1 MLSGEDEEV
10 RNVALR
16 DLDDTDKVKEAYPV
30 GKLVRAVMN
39 KNGRLS
45 LKQSVINVV
54 DSKAAKKDQA
64 ALVESFQ
71 SLSTKALATQ
81 DLHIG

>member
-1 MLSGEDEEV
+1 MLNGEDETV

-16 DLDDTDKVKEAYPV
+16 DLDDPDQVKEAYPV
-30 GKLVRAVMN
+30 GKLVRAVLN

-54 DSKAAKKDQA
+54 DPKAAKKDQS
-64 ALVESFQ
+64 ALVESF
-71 SLSTKALATQ
+71 
-81 DLHIG
+81 